1 MWSSGHGRV
10 SGPESSDDPRAPSGV
25 PGGVLVPLQSGSQ
38 QLQSG
43 NEAVVCAAC
52 LGSLD
57 SFGMV

>member
-10 SGPESSDDPRAPSGV
+10 SGPESSDDPRAPSGF